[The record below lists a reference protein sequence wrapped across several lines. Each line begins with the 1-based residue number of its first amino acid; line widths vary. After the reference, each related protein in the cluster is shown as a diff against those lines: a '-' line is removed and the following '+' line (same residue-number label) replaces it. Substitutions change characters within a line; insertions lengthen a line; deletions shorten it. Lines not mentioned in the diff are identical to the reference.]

1 MLNFTPSPT
10 DNKEVYGAYLE
21 ALSSLKEAAANF
33 KRLEHL
39 LCDKFMAVTKTD
51 RAPLEECVTT
61 ICSASWGLTVQGVRV
76 KQKRLKER
84 IMTACDTE
92 LTDKETL

>member
-1 MLNFTPSPT
+1 MLNFTPSPA
-10 DNKEVYGAYLE
+10 DNKEVYEAYLE
-21 ALSSLKEAAANF
+21 ALSKLEEAAASF

-39 LCDKFMAVTKTD
+39 LCDKFMAITKTD
-51 RAPLEECVTT
+51 RAPLENCCTT
-61 ICSASWGLTVQGVRV
+61 IESASWGVHIQCFQV

-92 LTDKETL
+92 ITDKETL